1 MYRIE
6 NGPPVPAV
14 DMRRGVD
21 SLQTPGRN
29 LNPVM
34 NHPLRLRSGLA
45 DFATAFLLLVAPG
58 YLRAD
63 FLQKFLH
70 KDVDVITVTDVTEA
84 GKTYAPATPS
94 RPVRYKMIYVG
105 ETAFG
110 RTWAGESIPSKKAT
124 IRWMIQAMKAQGY
137 LLADEGHPPEQ
148 LFVFGWGMLA
158 GGEGRPALGFLG
170 GGKVN
175 LMWENE
181 PQYGGFVNPNVL
193 RRGMIRMGIA
203 GKVWDIAESNLFMGV
218 VRSYTLD
225 SETAPKVTK
234 LWETRFACPAT
245 GLAFDETMPSL
256 IKAASLNFGRE
267 TTKPVSLNADDYFG
281 GRVDFGEFKVLG
293 EGDTLTKPEP
303 AAEEVPDAGLK

>member
-1 MYRIE
+1 MATLPHLVPVRRCVAALTAVFTLLL
-6 NGPPVPAV
+6 GPPEI
-14 DMRRGVD
+14 
-21 SLQTPGRN
+21 
-29 LNPVM
+29 
-34 NHPLRLRSGLA
+34 
-45 DFATAFLLLVAPG
+45 
-58 YLRAD
+58 RAD
-63 FLQKFLH
+63 FLHKFLH

-84 GKTYAPATPS
+84 GKAYAPATPA

-110 RTWAGESIPSKKAT
+110 RSWAGESIPSKKAT
-124 IRWMIQAMKAQGY
+124 LRWMIAAMKAQGY
-137 LLADEGHPPEQ
+137 LLADAEHPPEQ

-170 GGKVN
+170 GNKVN

-193 RRGMIRMGIA
+193 RRGMMRVGIA

-267 TTKPVSLNADDYFG
+267 TTKPISLNADDYFG

-293 EGDTLTKPEP
+293 EGDTLAKPQP
-303 AAEEVPDAGLK
+303 AADEVPEAGLK